1 MGEIVLGKMKNLC
14 KKETVFCVS
23 FMLALLS
30 MLFVTPDLT
39 YLNYPDYRTL
49 SLLFSLMIVVAGLQ
63 SLGIFERLGNLLM
76 RRAKGAER
84 LTLTL
89 ILLCD
94 HHQRCGTDHVR
105 PFLHPR
111 LPHDQAGRSCDA
123 HGDHGD
129 DRGQSWQHGY
139 ADRQSAEPVSVHCF
153 HAFSR

>member
-89 ILLCD
+89 ILLCFFSFTSR
-94 HHQRCGTDHVR
+94 RC
-105 PFLHPR
+105 L
-111 LPHDQAGRSCDA
+111 
-123 HGDHGD
+123 
-129 DRGQSWQHGY
+129 
-139 ADRQSAEPVSVHCF
+139 
-153 HAFSR
+153 